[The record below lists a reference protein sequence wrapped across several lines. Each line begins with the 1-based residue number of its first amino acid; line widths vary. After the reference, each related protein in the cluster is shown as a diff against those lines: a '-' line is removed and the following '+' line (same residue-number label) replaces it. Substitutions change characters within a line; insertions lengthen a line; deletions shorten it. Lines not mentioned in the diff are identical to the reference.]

1 MIDLIRLRVFIHAA
15 ESMSF
20 SQAAK
25 ELHVTQPTVSHHIKT
40 LERDLD
46 RELFNRGGGSLHLT
60 EAGRMLLPWARRL
73 VRESYELQEMMASI
87 YERIAGHLR
96 IACSTTTGKYILPQF
111 AARFHKLHPGV
122 KVSILSCNLTNVVPQ
137 LMEEDAN
144 IGVVSYDACGGPMEC
159 QEFFLDHVILIA
171 PTGNPWI
178 SSPEIEPADLL
189 ELPFIIREPDAG
201 TLKVMLAELGRHDIS
216 LDDMNIFLE
225 VGNAEAIVKAVEA
238 GFGVSFVSRAAAEW
252 ALSAE
257 RPSGALCM
265 TRLMRIFFIW
275 LNNNTHY
282 GCKFDVLKTLP
293 EVLKPPG
300 GLISSRANAPAWV
313 RKDLERLGF

>member
-257 RPSGALCM
+257 S
-265 TRLMRIFFIW
+265 II
-275 LNNNTHY
+275 
-282 GCKFDVLKTLP
+282 
-293 EVLKPPG
+293 EVPVK
-300 GLISSRANAPAWV
+300 GLDLRRKIYMV
-313 RKDLERLGF
+313 RKHMQVPNRALEAFWGFVHDPINADLLHMAEK

>member
-1 MIDLIRLRVFIHAA
+1 MIDLLRLRVFIHAS

-25 ELHVTQPTVSHHIKT
+25 ELHVSQPTVSHHIKT

-46 RELFNRGGGSLHLT
+46 RQLFDRGGGSLHLT

-87 YERIAGHLR
+87 HERIAGHLR

-111 AARFHKLHPGV
+111 AARFHKIHPGV

-178 SSPEIEPADLL
+178 SGPVIEPADLL

-201 TLKVMLAELGRHDIS
+201 TLKVMLAELGKHDIS

-238 GFGVSFVSRAAAEW
+238 GFGVSFVSRLAAEW
-252 ALSAE
+252 ALSAK
-257 RPSGALCM
+257 S
-265 TRLMRIFFIW
+265 I
-275 LNNNTHY
+275 
-282 GCKFDVLKTLP
+282 V
-293 EVLKPPG
+293 EVPVKGVDLRRKVYM
-300 GLISSRANAPAWV
+300 V
-313 RKDLERLGF
+313 RKHMQVPNRALEAFWGFVHDPINADLLDMAEK